1 MRKRQRR
8 QESDNADRWVVSY
21 ADFVTLL
28 FAFFTTMYALS
39 HVDVG
44 KLERFAG
51 SMKSAFKATGSGDIN
66 TNIIEGIRP
75 IPYDDYDLEKDV
87 RAELEGFLATTGVT
101 VTTNNRGVLI
111 SLGDSILFDSGTAM
125 IKDEAQPLLLSVA
138 SLVRKTRNE
147 IVIEGHTDTVPIQ
160 SAQYPSNWE
169 LSSARAT
176 SVLRYFLNDRTNN
189 PSRFSAAGYGEYRP
203 IAPNSTPV
211 GRAKNMRV
219 DFIFVSTKNGTH

>member
-1 MRKRQRR
+1 MRKRRMKDD
-8 QESDNADRWVVSY
+8 SDNADRWVVSY

-75 IPYDDYDLEKDV
+75 IPYDDYELEKDI
-87 RAELEGFLATTGVT
+87 RAMLENFPAMAGIAVSRD
-101 VTTNNRGVLI
+101 NRGVLI
-111 SLGDSILFDSGTAM
+111 SLGDSVLFDSASAV
-125 IKDEAQPLLLSVA
+125 IKDEAKPLLLSVA
-138 SLVRKTRNE
+138 AILKKTSND
-147 IVIEGHTDTVPIQ
+147 ILIEGHTDTLTMR

-176 SVLRYFLNDRTNN
+176 SVLIYFLKDPANN
-189 PSRFSAAGYGEYRP
+189 PSRFAAAGYGEYKP
-203 IAPNSTPV
+203 IASNTTPD
-211 GRAKNMRV
+211 GRAKNRRV
-219 DFIFVSTKNGTH
+219 DIIFVSQQNGSH

>member
-1 MRKRQRR
+1 MRKRRMKDD
-8 QESDNADRWVVSY
+8 SDNADRWVVSY

-75 IPYDDYDLEKDV
+75 IPYDDYELEKDI
-87 RAELEGFLATTGVT
+87 RAMLENFPAMAGIAVSRD
-101 VTTNNRGVLI
+101 NRGVLI
-111 SLGDSILFDSGTAM
+111 SLGDSVLFDSASAV
-125 IKDEAQPLLLSVA
+125 IKDEAKPLLLSVA
-138 SLVRKTRNE
+138 AILKKTSND
-147 IVIEGHTDTVPIQ
+147 ILIEGHTDTLTMR

-176 SVLRYFLNDRTNN
+176 SVLMYFLTDHTNN
-189 PSRFSAAGYGEYRP
+189 PSRFAAAGYGEYKP
-203 IAPNSTPV
+203 IAPNTSPE
-211 GRAKNMRV
+211 GRAKNRRV
-219 DFIFVSTKNGTH
+219 DIVFVSVKNGTH